1 MHSKS
6 LFRVLSVL
14 AGIISLFLV
23 AMAVFAFL
31 ERESLKIGLS
41 FLIPAATGF
50 VFLGLML
57 FITRNEGQ
65 PYLTNREGFLF
76 VTLSWITS
84 SLLGALP
91 FFLSGYIPSFID
103 ALFETMS
110 GFTTTGASILTRVED
125 IPRALLLWRAT
136 THWLGGMG
144 IVVLTVAIFPL
155 LGFGGFRLMEA
166 ESPGPSVDKITPRI
180 SGTAKIFWLIYVGL
194 TAAEVLLLFAGGM
207 PLFDSVSHAFATMAT
222 GGFGVKNASIGHYDS
237 AYFDLI
243 ITIFM
248 LLAGINFT
256 LHFRTL
262 RGKAGL
268 ALKDP
273 ELRLY
278 LGIFAISTMLIA
290 IDLKN
295 HEIFESFGKAL
306 RFAGFQSSSI
316 LTTTGFA
323 TADFSTWPWASQ
335 ALLFFL
341 MFIGGCAGSTAGGIK
356 VIRILTLAKMAF
368 TEMRYLTNPR
378 GVYAIFVNRK
388 SLRKNVVYDTA
399 ALVFLYFAIM
409 VLSFVVIGLGGFD
422 IATSVT
428 ATLASLG
435 NIGPGFALVGPSS
448 NYAFFPWWIKLWLM
462 FIMLVGRLEVYTV
475 LVLFTRHFWKAA

>member
-14 AGIISLFLV
+14 AGMISLFLLLI
-23 AMAVFAFL
+23 FIFSL
-31 ERESLKIGLS
+31 IERESLKTGLS
-41 FLIPAATGF
+41 FIVPAAVGF
-50 VFLGLML
+50 LFLGLML
-57 FITRNEGQ
+57 FITRKDDK

-76 VTLSWITS
+76 VTLSWVTA

-91 FFLSGYIPSFID
+91 YFLSGYIPSFID

-110 GFTTTGASILTRVED
+110 GFTTTGASILTKVED
-125 IPRALLLWRAT
+125 LPKSLLLWRAT

-155 LGFGGFRLMEA
+155 LGFGGLRLMEA

-237 AYFDLI
+237 AYFDI
-243 ITIFM
+243 VITVFM
-248 LLAGINFT
+248 LLAGMNFT
-256 LHFRTL
+256 LHFRVL
-262 RGKAGL
+262 RGKARL
-268 ALKDP
+268 ALRDP

-278 LGIFAISTMLIA
+278 LGIFAVSTLLIA
-290 IDLKN
+290 IDLKS
-295 HEIFESFGKAL
+295 HGIFGSFGKSL

-323 TADFSTWPWASQ
+323 TTDFAAWPWASQ

-356 VIRILTLAKMAF
+356 VIRIFTLAKMAF

-378 GVYAIFVNRK
+378 GVYAIFVNGK

-399 ALVFLYFAIM
+399 ALVFLYFSIM
-409 VLSFVVIGLGGFD
+409 VLSFVIIGLGGFD
-422 IATSVT
+422 ITTSVT
-428 ATLASLG
+428 ATLANLG
-435 NIGPGFALVGPSS
+435 NIGPGLALVGPSS
-448 NYAFFPWWIKLWLM
+448 NYAFFPWWIKLWLI

-475 LVLFTRHFWKAA
+475 FVLFTRRFWKAA

>member
-14 AGIISLFLV
+14 AGMISLFLLL
-23 AMAVFAFL
+23 MFAFSL
-31 ERESLKIGLS
+31 IEREALRIGIS
-41 FLIPAATGF
+41 FIIPAAAGII
-50 VFLGLML
+50 FLGLML
-57 FITRNEGQ
+57 FITRKDGK

-76 VTLSWITS
+76 VTLSWITA

-110 GFTTTGASILTRVED
+110 GFTTTGASILTKVED
-125 IPRALLLWRAT
+125 LPRSLLLWRAT

-155 LGFGGFRLMEA
+155 LGFGGLRLMEA

-194 TAAEVLLLFAGGM
+194 TVAEILFLFAGRM
-207 PLFDSVSHAFATMAT
+207 PLFDAVSHAFATMAT

-237 AYFDLI
+237 AYFDVV

-256 LHFRTL
+256 LHFRL
-262 RGKAGL
+262 LHGKARL
-268 ALKDP
+268 VLKDP

-278 LGIFAISTMLIA
+278 LGIFAVSTLLIA

-295 HEIFESFGKAL
+295 HGIFGSFGKAL

-323 TADFSTWPWASQ
+323 TADFASWPWASQ

-356 VIRILTLAKMAF
+356 VIRIFTLAKMAL

-378 GVYAIFVNRK
+378 GIYAIFVNGK
-388 SLRKNVVYDTA
+388 ALRKNVVYDTA
-399 ALVFLYFAIM
+399 ALVFLYFSIM
-409 VLSFVVIGLGGFD
+409 VLSFVIIGLGGFD
-422 IATSVT
+422 ITTSVT
-428 ATLASLG
+428 ATLANLG

-448 NYAFFPWWIKLWLM
+448 NYAFFPWWIKLWLI

-475 LVLFTRHFWKAA
+475 LVLFTRRFWRA